1 MANPVDNHLQTTNCG
16 AANSFARRV
25 GLILS
30 PHSSSAD
37 AILADSGG
45 IRAIVQLSILAQ
57 LETRINL
64 GVPIGQFFD
73 LIIGTR

>member
-1 MANPVDNHLQTTNCG
+1 MAEPVDNNLETTNCG
-16 AANSFARRV
+16 AANSFTRRV
-25 GLILS
+25 GLFLS
-30 PHSSSAD
+30 SHGSSAD

-57 LETRINL
+57 LEQCIDL
-64 GVPIGQFFD
+64 GVPIRQFFD